1 MKYVVIKIERKDSRS
16 FEIYAR
22 LEGYIQ
28 SPGESWDVPMDKF
41 TTKDSNPQ
49 YHEELVP
56 IDIQSI
62 LKNALKISTKAR
74 FSDVNSAFAD
84 F

>member
-28 SPGESWDVPMDKF
+28 SPDIFLVQKDGE
-41 TTKDSNPQ
+41 
-49 YHEELVP
+49 L
-56 IDIQSI
+56 
-62 LKNALKISTKAR
+62 LKVAQQAKATCE
-74 FSDVNSAFAD
+74 SPGCTNG
-84 F
+84 